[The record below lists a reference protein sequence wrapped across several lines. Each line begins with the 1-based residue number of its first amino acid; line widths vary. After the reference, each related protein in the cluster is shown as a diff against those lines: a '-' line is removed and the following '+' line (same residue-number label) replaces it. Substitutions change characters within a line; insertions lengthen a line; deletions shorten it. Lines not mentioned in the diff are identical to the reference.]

1 MWIFWYGRMMWQ
13 KWKTVWSFQ
22 LPPGVSWCLV
32 SDFQFILLASLGCIF
47 AHRILHMAWS
57 VHQKG
62 RRMNLRRRTW
72 FFFFFEISM
81 ASNFPATSFSAA
93 YFLRKSWDNLK
104 VPAGV
109 IKPSWKDSWK
119 PAICVLFLLFHRI
132 TLLLQV
138 VKLLFTWWD
147 LLRTHEADHIAR
159 RILRRC
165 RCKTSL
171 LIRGGS
177 SLGYIVHAVGNT
189 KELIARDGPAIDP
202 AF

>member
-1 MWIFWYGRMMWQ
+1 MENCLIFPVA
-13 KWKTVWSFQ
+13 TWSFMVSCFR
-22 LPPGVSWCLV
+22 LPVH
-32 SDFQFILLASLGCIF
+32 LAGLFRLHFRTQNF
-47 AHRILHMAWS
+47 AHGMECASKRSTNESPTPYL
-57 VHQKG
+57 V
-62 RRMNLRRRTW
+62 